1 MSTKCRACPLR
12 RTGAFKPFSASDEA
26 FMERFKV
33 GEMAI
38 EPGRPIL
45 MEGTAAPQLFTA
57 LRGMGLR
64 YKMLP
69 DGRRQVLNFVFPGD
83 FLGLQAGVLREMK
96 HSVESATRMTL
107 CVFDRNEFWSFFRNH
122 PERGFDMTWLTAVE
136 ESLLG
141 ATLATVGQRDARER
155 VSWALTTLFQRGRQL
170 GLVEN
175 DAMPFPFRQQDLAD
189 ALGLSLVHTNKTLAR
204 LRSMQLATWHDGTLR
219 VLDEQQLSDLACMD
233 IDPPAE
239 RPLM

>member
-12 RTGAFKPFSASDEA
+12 RTGAFKSFSASDEA

-45 MEGTAAPQLFTA
+45 MEGTSTPQLFTA

-83 FLGLQAGVLREMK
+83 FLGLQSGVLNEMK
-96 HSVESATRMTL
+96 HSVDSATRMTL
-107 CVFDRNEFWSFFRNH
+107 CVFDRKEFWNFFRNH
-122 PERGFDMTWLTAVE
+122 PERGFDLTWLAAVE

-155 VSWALTTLFQRGRQL
+155 VAWALSTLFLRGQQL
-170 GLVEN
+170 GMVDDN
-175 DAMPFPFRQQDLAD
+175 AMPFPFRQQDLAD

-204 LRSMQLATWHDGTLR
+204 LRTMQLATWQDGTLR
-219 VLDEQQLSDLACMD
+219 ILDLDSLIDLACMD
-233 IDPPAE
+233 IEVPKN